1 MFPYVLSLPYL
12 WSAQRIPLQSR
23 EALVGTVEEQFKLE
37 LGLEVALQ
45 ALKAGNAIEATLLLG
60 IYPCEHNQSV
70 QRLGEHQRNC
80 LTSTYFNQCV
90 KPGIPSAGAHTVF
103 GITEIL
109 ELILRE
115 LSTAELLSAQRV
127 SHRMRDVIDGSK
139 DLMQRLFPLPNHG
152 SRIDVLSTAG
162 FDGNFMRQTGNMRI
176 SKLCYVRPTE
186 AQNDQSN
193 GRLYFGV
200 EVPFNQP
207 LPWVGSR
214 IRQMFITQPPA
225 KSFTMAIN
233 CCDPDDRELLGAEPL
248 PAAQITNPAG
258 VTIGELYDEAQ
269 RAMQQH
275 INCPFAD
282 WRNHTA
288 NGAVDL
294 KVTFKAQLNLPANHP
309 RSIQHELEQ
318 QEEVE
323 ENERLK
329 PGRKLRQEFCEAK
342 AEGEFFYAPTG
353 ITLDRMRYPQ
363 LLPRLTLDAAY
374 TQGNPIPTFE
384 QFKSST
390 ADKEASSFE
399 TMFQEH

>member
-1 MFPYVLSLPYL
+1 MSPYVPSLPYL
-12 WSAQRIPLQSR
+12 CSSHKISLQSR
-23 EALVGTVEEQFKLE
+23 EALLGTVDEQFKLE
-37 LGLEVALQ
+37 HGLEVALQ
-45 ALKAGNAIEATLLLG
+45 ALKAGNAIEAIPLLG
-60 IYPCEHNQSV
+60 IYPCEHN
-70 QRLGEHQRNC
+70 
-80 LTSTYFNQCV
+80 CV
-90 KPGIPSAGAHTVF
+90 KPGIPCSGAHKVF

-115 LSTAELLSAQRV
+115 FSTAELLSAQRV
-127 SHRMRDVIDGSK
+127 NNRMRDVIDGSK
-139 DLMQRLFPLPNHG
+139 DLMQRLFLLPGYG
-152 SRIDVLSTAG
+152 SHIDVLSTAG
-162 FDGNFMRQTGNMRI
+162 FDGNFMRQTRNIRI
-176 SKLCYVRPTE
+176 SNTCYVRPNK

-193 GRLYFGV
+193 GRLYLEV
-200 EVPFNQP
+200 EVLFDQP
-207 LPWVGSR
+207 LPRVGSR

-248 PAAQITNPAG
+248 PAVQITNPAG

-288 NGAVDL
+288 SGAVDL
-294 KVTFKAQLNLPANHP
+294 KITFKAQLNLPANHP
-309 RSIQHELEQ
+309 RSIQCESEQ
-318 QEEVE
+318 QKEDEEH
-323 ENERLK
+323 ERLK
-329 PGRKLRQEFCEAK
+329 PGRKLRREFCKAK
-342 AEGEFFYAPTG
+342 AQGEFYYAPTG
-353 ITLDRMRYPQ
+353 ITLNRMRCPQ

-399 TMFQEH
+399 TVSQEH

>member
-37 LGLEVALQ
+37 HGLEVALQ
-45 ALKAGNAIEATLLLG
+45 ALKAGNAIEATLLL
-60 IYPCEHNQSV
+60 ELAQQSV

-90 KPGIPSAGAHTVF
+90 KPGIPSSGAHTVF

-127 SHRMRDVIDGSK
+127 NHRMRDVIDGSK
-139 DLMQRLFPLPNHG
+139 DLMQRLFLLPNHG

-207 LPWVGSR
+207 LPRVGSR

-294 KVTFKAQLNLPANHP
+294 KVTFKTQLNLPANHP

-342 AEGEFFYAPTG
+342 A
-353 ITLDRMRYPQ
+353 Q
-363 LLPRLTLDAAY
+363 AY

-399 TMFQEH
+399 TVFQHH